1 MSFHSVLFPI
11 DISYGSSGGPQ
22 YSTDIAEMISG
33 FEQRNINWSA
43 ARLRYNVAYGVRT
56 EAQLEALL
64 SFFRARQGRAFAFRF
79 RDWTDYK
86 SCPNAATPAPTDQ
99 LIGTGTGAQT
109 VFQLIKNYTSGST
122 TASRSITKPA
132 SGTVRVAVQNVE
144 LTSGWSVDV
153 ETGLITF
160 TSAPGAGLSV
170 KAGYEFHTPMRFD
183 TDYLPLS
190 LDSYGVGSA
199 GDVPLVEVRV

>member
-1 MSFHSVLFPI
+1 MSFHSVLFPL

-56 EAQLEALL
+56 ETQLEALL
-64 SFFRARQGRAFAFRF
+64 SFFRARQGRAYGFRF

-86 SCPNAATPAPTDQ
+86 SCAVAATPAPTDQ

-109 VFQLIKNYTSGST
+109 TFQLIKNYTSGST
-122 TASRSITKPA
+122 TASRTITKPT

-199 GDVPLVEVRV
+199 ADVPLVEVRV

>member
-1 MSFHSVLFPI
+1 MSFHSVLFPL

-64 SFFRARQGRAFAFRF
+64 SFFRARQGRAFGFRF

-170 KAGYEFHTPMRFD
+170 KTGYEFHTPMRFD